1 MTAPKIRC
9 ELISWSGFYNLSRNL
24 SYKIHDSGFRPDLII
39 AMPNATQEQEI
50 MPELSWKRTIL
61 LLSASNLCSISFP
74 AADLL
79 QTALSCFGIQA
90 FSREK

>member
-39 AMPNATQEQEI
+39 AI
-50 MPELSWKRTIL
+50 GR
-61 LLSASNLCSISFP
+61 
-74 AADLL
+74 
-79 QTALSCFGIQA
+79 GH
-90 FSREK
+90 